1 MYKVNLPT
9 AHDYVT
15 IYFSTNL
22 YVQDC
27 WDHVLVFDG
36 VKEGGHKIKRMT
48 REEVIAAIDKA
59 IAR

>member
-1 MYKVNLPT
+1 MYKVTLPT
-9 AHDYVT
+9 KFDYVT

-22 YVQDC
+22 YVVDH

-36 VKEGGHKIKRMT
+36 VKDDGHVIKRMT